1 MTEVAETVRKSME
14 RIMKRKHR
22 VAILAATAIAWTIPG
37 VAPAQAPAPGA
48 DARARCTELARLNL
62 PDTTVVS
69 AVLVPAR
76 PTESTITGE
85 VPGYRSFCR
94 VVARVRSEPGSDVG
108 VEVWLP
114 AQDWTGVFH
123 GNGSGGFAGTFALG
137 YSGMV
142 EGLRRGFATATTD
155 AGTAPAT
162 PLEGDALIDQPRKW
176 RDWGRL
182 SAHVMTTTGK
192 AIARAFY
199 GQDARRS
206 YYTGCSTGGQMGLI
220 EALYYPD
227 DYDGILVGAPVMN
240 RTWGHAAVLWD
251 YAAAN
256 RSPGHLL
263 SDPKLELLNQ
273 AAIATCW
280 RQGHGL
286 AGDRFVSDPMS
297 CRFDP
302 QVLQCT
308 AAPSDNCLTE
318 GEVATARAFYSGPTD
333 RDGHPSYYGWLPG
346 SEMPDTFGWS
356 FLQKP
361 ISDQPPFGAL
371 FKWVFGA
378 DWNWRDFDFNR
389 DMPIV
394 DARLDPILND
404 ATRGSLAAFAA
415 RGGKLIVFHGL
426 ADTLVAP
433 GQSVGFF
440 DRHARQMGGAGVLA
454 DSARLFLAPGM
465 MHCGGGTGPDA
476 FNTTLGIPPRP
487 PSDDS
492 QHDMFSA
499 LIAWADRG
507 EAPDR
512 IIATRFASEDV
523 GEIDMQRPLCP
534 YPQRAVYR
542 GTGSTS
548 APSSFRC
555 EAPSDR

>member
-22 VAILAATAIAWTIPG
+22 VAILAATAMAWSIPG
-37 VAPAQAPAPGA
+37 VALAQAPDPGA
-48 DARARCTELARLNL
+48 DAGARCTGLARLNL

-142 EGLRRGFATATTD
+142 EGLRRGFATVTTD

-162 PLEGDALIDQPRKW
+162 PLEGDALIDQPRRW

-263 SDPKLELLNQ
+263 SDSKLELLNQ

-378 DWNWRDFDFNR
+378 DWNWRDMDFDR

-433 GQSVGFF
+433 GQSVAFF

-523 GEIDMQRPLCP
+523 GEIDMQRPICP

-555 EAPSDR
+555 EAPPDR

>member
-1 MTEVAETVRKSME
+1 MLE
-14 RIMKRKHR
+14 RIMKRKHC
-22 VAILAATAIAWTIPG
+22 VAILAATAMAWTVPG
-37 VAPAQAPAPGA
+37 VALAQAPDPSV
-48 DARARCTELARLNL
+48 DAEARCTELARLNL

-69 AVLVPAR
+69 AVLVPTR

-94 VVARVRSEPGSDVG
+94 VVARVQSEPGSDVG

-114 AQDWTGVFH
+114 AQGWTGVFH

-256 RSPGHLL
+256 RLPGHLL

-465 MHCGGGTGPDA
+465 MHCGGGTGPNS
-476 FNTTLGIPPRP
+476 FNSTLGIPPQP
-487 PSDDS
+487 PSDDP
-492 QHDMFSA
+492 QHDLFSA

-512 IIATRFASEDV
+512 ITASRFASEDV

-548 APSSFRC
+548 ATSSFRC